1 MGGAPVPYDSGM
13 KVCVVKWPGLMM
25 AVLTVAGL
33 SAAGHAG
40 AAPEDPGCSTSLTPP
55 QVIDVSG
62 TAMVSASV
70 SPGACNRAEPQL
82 QVACLQRVGST
93 VAPVCVQTE
102 GPGTARVTF
111 APYTPGASY
120 VATGRSCANAGSP
133 PVTFCRS
140 AGPLS
145 ATL

>member
-1 MGGAPVPYDSGM
+1 M
-13 KVCVVKWPGLMM
+13 WPGL
-25 AVLTVAGL
+25 AIPVVVVAAL
-33 SAAGHAG
+33 SGAGHAA
-40 AAPEDPGCSTSLTPP
+40 AAPADPGCATTLSAP

-62 TAMVSASV
+62 TAMVSASA

-93 VAPVCVQTE
+93 VAPVCVQAE
-102 GPGTARVTF
+102 GPGTARVNF

-133 PVTFCRS
+133 PVTYCRS
-140 AGPLS
+140 AGPLT

>member
-1 MGGAPVPYDSGM
+1 MTVCGAV
-13 KVCVVKWPGLMM
+13 WPGVVIS
-25 AVLTVAGL
+25 AVLVGVMNGAGP
-33 SAAGHAG
+33 AV
-40 AAPEDPGCSTSLTPP
+40 AAPEDPGCATSLSSP

-82 QVACLQRVGST
+82 QVACLQMVGSA
-93 VAPVCVQTE
+93 VAPVCVQAE
-102 GPGTARVTF
+102 GPGTARVNF

-133 PVTFCRS
+133 PVTYCRS
-140 AGPLS
+140 AGPV
-145 ATL
+145 TVTP

>member
-1 MGGAPVPYDSGM
+1 MLVSAVM
-13 KVCVVKWPGLMM
+13 WPGLAIPVVM
-25 AVLTVAGL
+25 VAAL
-33 SAAGHAG
+33 SGAGHAA
-40 AAPEDPGCSTSLTPP
+40 AAPGDPGCTTTLSAP

-62 TAMVSASV
+62 TAMVSASA

-82 QVACLQRVGST
+82 QVACLQLVGSA
-93 VAPVCVQTE
+93 VAPVCVQAE

-133 PVTFCRS
+133 PVTYCRS
-140 AGPLS
+140 AGPLT

>member
-1 MGGAPVPYDSGM
+1 MKRAVVAIPVLVVAALSG
-13 KVCVVKWPGLMM
+13 
-25 AVLTVAGL
+25 
-33 SAAGHAG
+33 AGHA
-40 AAPEDPGCSTSLTPP
+40 AATPEDAGCSTTLSTP
-55 QVIDVSG
+55 QVIEVSG

-82 QVACLQRVGST
+82 QVACLQLVGSS
-93 VAPVCVQTE
+93 VAPLCVQAE
-102 GPGTARVTF
+102 GPGTARVNF

-133 PVTFCRS
+133 PVTFCNS
-140 AGPLS
+140 AGPVT

>member
-1 MGGAPVPYDSGM
+1 M
-13 KVCVVKWPGLMM
+13 KVSVVKWPGLL
-25 AVLTVAGL
+25 APVLILAALSGAGP
-33 SAAGHAG
+33 AG
-40 AAPEDPGCSTSLTPP
+40 AAPEDPGCSTSLSAP

-82 QVACLQRVGST
+82 QVACLQRAGST
-93 VAPVCVQTE
+93 VAPVCVQAE
-102 GPGTARVTF
+102 GPNTARVTL
-111 APYTPGASY
+111 APYQPGATY

>member
-1 MGGAPVPYDSGM
+1 M
-13 KVCVVKWPGLMM
+13 KVSAVTWPGLAISVVMM
-25 AVLTVAGL
+25 VAL
-33 SAAGHAG
+33 SGAGHAA
-40 AAPEDPGCSTSLTPP
+40 AAPADPGCATTLSAP

-62 TAMVSASV
+62 TAMVTASA

-82 QVACLQRVGST
+82 QVACLQLVGSP
-93 VAPVCVQTE
+93 VAPVCVQAE
-102 GPGTARVTF
+102 GPGTARVNF

-140 AGPLS
+140 AGPIT

>member
-1 MGGAPVPYDSGM
+1 MVVSAVPWSGLAIPALMVAALSGAGQ
-13 KVCVVKWPGLMM
+13 
-25 AVLTVAGL
+25 
-33 SAAGHAG
+33 AA
-40 AAPEDPGCSTSLTPP
+40 AAPADPGCATTLTAP

-62 TAMVSASV
+62 TAMVSASA
-70 SPGACNRAEPQL
+70 SPGACNRAAPQL
-82 QVACLQRVGST
+82 QVACLQLVGST
-93 VAPVCVQTE
+93 VAPVCVQAE
-102 GPGTARVTF
+102 GPGTARVNF

-140 AGPLS
+140 AGPLT